1 MKADERLNAGQFAFL
16 EAFSNAVSN
25 DVSQRILVWDIG
37 RKLFWD
43 EATTRKVMHNLA
55 RRDLIHV
62 AGTGGLYTITAE
74 GVRVVSEMGSER
86 RVNN

>member
-1 MKADERLNAGQFAFL
+1 MQADEKLNAMQLAFL
-16 EAFSNAVSN
+16 EAFSRAVSN
-25 DVSQRILVWDIG
+25 DVTQRILVWDIG
-37 RKLFWD
+37 RKLLWD

-74 GVRVVSEMGSER
+74 GVRVVADMS
-86 RVNN
+86 